1 MQASNAGNSPN
12 NGGNAPNTDE
22 LWKHITELNDRL
34 SLIEHRHGYVSSAFP
49 QNDLGKPDY
58 DGHRKAHIQLVEDS
72 KVVQS
77 YKSEVTKTILSIVA
91 GALLAMVASGFVQ
104 TFK

>member
-1 MQASNAGNSPN
+1 MQASNASTASNTGGNSPN
-12 NGGNAPNTDE
+12 NDE

-34 SLIEHRHGYVSSAFP
+34 ALIEHRHGYVSSAFP

-58 DGHRKAHIQLVEDS
+58 DGHRRAHIQLTEDS

-91 GALLAMVASGFVQ
+91 GALLAMVGSGFIQ
-104 TFK
+104 AIK